1 MKATF
6 AIVKRLLASNKISFI
21 IMALVVLCATS
32 SGDVVLSNGNYTWL
46 LAVMTPFFSFFFV
59 FYDYT
64 KLMHLGAS
72 KRDYFFGCL
81 ISYGVLALGISLINT
96 LIHLLI
102 DPVYPAQAVIN
113 MMDVCKWTENGII
126 IAGVQQMFFLLLV
139 MIFLHVLLSM
149 QPHWYGWLTD
159 AVLVAIISIFTPI
172 AALRGILSGF
182 FQIIMLNGNALLHIG
197 ICLLLSAAL
206 SFAGLLVLKRKTL

>member
-1 MKATF
+1 MTAIF

-21 IMALVVLCATS
+21 LTALVVLCATS

-46 LAVMTPFFSFFFV
+46 LAVLTPFFFV
-59 FYDYT
+59 FYDFT

-72 KRDYFFGCL
+72 KKDYYLGCL
-81 ISYGVLALGISLINT
+81 ISYGILAFCISLVNT
-96 LIHLLI
+96 VIHRLI
-102 DPVYPAQAVIN
+102 DPIYPAKTVIN
-113 MMDVCKWTENGII
+113 MMDVCKWTENGILV
-126 IAGVQQMFFLLLV
+126 AGLQQMFFLLLV

-159 AVLVAIISIFTPI
+159 VLLVAVICVFTPI
-172 AALRGILSGF
+172 APLRAVLAGF
-182 FQIIMLNGNALLHIG
+182 FQMVMFNGNAVLHIG

-206 SFAGLLVLKRKTL
+206 YLGGLAVLKRKTL

>member
-21 IMALVVLCATS
+21 ITALVVLCATS

-46 LAVMTPFFSFFFV
+46 LAVMTPFFFV

-72 KRDYFFGCL
+72 KRDYFLGCL
-81 ISYGVLALGISLINT
+81 MSYGVLALGISLINT
-96 LIHLLI
+96 GIHLLI

-149 QPHWYGWLTD
+149 QAHWYGWLTD
-159 AVLVAIISIFTPI
+159 AILVAIICIFTPI

>member
-21 IMALVVLCATS
+21 ITALVVLCATS

-46 LAVMTPFFSFFFV
+46 LAVMTPFFFV

-72 KRDYFFGCL
+72 KRDYFFSCL

-113 MMDVCKWTENGII
+113 MMDVCKWTENGIF

-159 AVLVAIISIFTPI
+159 AILVAIICIFTPI
-172 AALRGILSGF
+172 AALRGILSVF
-182 FQIIMLNGNALLHIG
+182 FQIIMLNGNALLHMG

>member
-46 LAVMTPFFSFFFV
+46 LAVMTPFFFV

-96 LIHLLI
+96 GIHLLI

-159 AVLVAIISIFTPI
+159 AILVAIISIFTPI